1 MYPTP
6 LMVSSR
12 VRLSRLEWPTVSTLL
27 RLVVMPCTHL
37 QRSRAL
43 YGTARV
49 AVTSTAARC
58 ADNAFPVRL
67 LVMPL
72 LPVSSWRVSSPST
85 RTWRAESH
93 RPTSSYRAPCS
104 APTPVPGQWPVLK
117 GPLPPSG
124 RPLSDLQLS
133 ATLSAPPPNL
143 RRRCPAIRA
152 AQFQPVFGTQSGPV
166 ADRINLTNLYPLIPG
181 GLQLRSSG

>member
-1 MYPTP
+1 MGQLNSGDFAHFLIGDNSWLVRLVRMYPTP

-43 YGTARV
+43 YGTAKV
-49 AVTSTAARC
+49 AVTSAAARC

-67 LVMPL
+67 LIMPL

-93 RPTSSYRAPCS
+93 RPTSSYRALCS
-104 APTPVPGQWPVLK
+104 APAPVPGQWPVLK
-117 GPLPPSG
+117 GTVPSSG

-133 ATLSAPPPNL
+133 ATPVSTPAESPSTMLPPSGRLNSNLSL
-143 RRRCPAIRA
+143 EL
-152 AQFQPVFGTQSGPV
+152 S
-166 ADRINLTNLYPLIPG
+166 
-181 GLQLRSSG
+181 